1 MIIIQNVNNIS
12 KRIVVV
18 VTNYNREIVKYKIIN
33 IINNI
38 LLLFIAKSDIKHD
51 ISNKI

>member
-1 MIIIQNVNNIS
+1 MIIIQNVNIS
-12 KRIVVV
+12 KRIVVVV

-38 LLLFIAKSDIKHD
+38 LLLFIAKSDIKHN
-51 ISNKI
+51 ISNTI

>member
-51 ISNKI
+51 IFNKI